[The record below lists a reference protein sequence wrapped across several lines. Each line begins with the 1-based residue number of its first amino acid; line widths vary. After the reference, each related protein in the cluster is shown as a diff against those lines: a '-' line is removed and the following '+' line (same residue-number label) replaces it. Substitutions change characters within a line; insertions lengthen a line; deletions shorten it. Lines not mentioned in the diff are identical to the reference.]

1 MDAGSSSVESAH
13 AAPVAA
19 LQGIEKSYQMDAVTV
34 PVLRGID
41 IEVRPSL
48 FTVLLGPSGSGKTTL
63 LNLVGCLDRPDKGK
77 VIVAGTDVNSLTDDE
92 LADFRSENIG
102 FVFQSFNLIPVL
114 TAFENVEYPLILAG
128 MDPDRRQRRVKRLL
142 EAVGLDQRADNRPGQ
157 LSGGQRQRV
166 AIARALARKPKLV
179 IADEPTANL
188 DSQTGAAIIALM
200 RWMQQNFKISFI
212 FSSHD
217 NGLIKAADDLIVLRD
232 GVIQSVRRKAEPGV
246 APAATSTQSLEE
258 DADARWGSGGADTD
272 FAFLHEETRPI
283 VR

>member
-1 MDAGSSSVESAH
+1 MDSGNLRDDLRPELS
-13 AAPVAA
+13 VAA
-19 LQGIEKSYQMDAVTV
+19 LTGIEKSYQMDDVTV
-34 PVLRGID
+34 PVLKGID
-41 IEVRPSL
+41 IEVRPAL

-142 EAVGLDQRADNRPGQ
+142 EAVGLAERAHNRPGQ

-166 AIARALARKPKLV
+166 AIARALARKPKVV

-217 NGLIKAADDLIVLRD
+217 SGLIKAADDLIVLRD
-232 GVIQSVRRKAEPGV
+232 GVIQSVRRKPDAAAD
-246 APAATSTQSLEE
+246 APASLPGEDGSDAT
-258 DADARWGSGGADTD
+258 WGTEGAPTD
-272 FAFLHEETRPI
+272 FSFLQDETRPI
-283 VR
+283 AR

>member
-1 MDAGSSSVESAH
+1 MESLPAAKAVVSLESV
-13 AAPVAA
+13 
-19 LQGIEKSYQMDAVTV
+19 EKSYQMDDVTV

-41 IEVRPSL
+41 VEVRPAL

-77 VIVAGTDVNSLTDDE
+77 VVVAGTDVNSLTDDE

-114 TAFENVEYPLILAG
+114 TAFENVEYPLVLAG
-128 MDPDRRQRRVKRLL
+128 MDPDRRHRRVKRLL
-142 EAVGLDQRADNRPGQ
+142 EAVGLAERAHNRPGQ

-166 AIARALARKPKLV
+166 AIARALARKPKVV

-217 NGLIKAADDLIVLRD
+217 SGLIKAADDLIVLRD
-232 GVIQSVRRKAEPGV
+232 GVIQSVRRKPD
-246 APAATSTQSLEE
+246 AA
-258 DADARWGSGGADTD
+258 ADAPSSLPGDDPLDGTWSTEGAPTD
-272 FAFLHEETRPI
+272 FTFLQDETRPI
-283 VR
+283 AR